1 VGPWEKEEDG
11 KKTGGGN
18 VNGKRDKA

>member
-11 KKTGGGN
+11 KKMGGGN